1 MSIDVATAIM
11 LLGGIVGLSVVNEL
25 VKIFFQRLRTSDY
38 MSEKKCRAQ
47 QALCQQGRETEEDTL
62 TGEISNVKTEIEC
75 VKNKVNAIAKLL
87 MKMAVKNGIDPKD
100 IEGIM

>member
-1 MSIDVATAIM
+1 MTIDVATAIM

-38 MSEKKCRAQ
+38 MTEKKCGIH
-47 QALCQQGRETEEDTL
+47 QALCQQGRETEEETL
-62 TGEISNVKTEIEC
+62 AQEVADVKKDIAC
-75 VKNKVNAIAKLL
+75 VKDKVDAIAKLL
-87 MKMAVKNGIDPKD
+87 MKMAVKNGIDPRD

>member
-1 MSIDVATAIM
+1 MTIDVATAIM

-38 MSEKKCRAQ
+38 MNEKKCSAQ
-47 QALCQQGRETEEDTL
+47 QAICQQGRQTEEDSL
-62 TGEISNVKTEIEC
+62 TEEIANVKTEIKC
-75 VKNKVNAIAKLL
+75 VKDKVNAIAKLL
-87 MKMAVKNGIDPKD
+87 MKMAVANGVDPKD